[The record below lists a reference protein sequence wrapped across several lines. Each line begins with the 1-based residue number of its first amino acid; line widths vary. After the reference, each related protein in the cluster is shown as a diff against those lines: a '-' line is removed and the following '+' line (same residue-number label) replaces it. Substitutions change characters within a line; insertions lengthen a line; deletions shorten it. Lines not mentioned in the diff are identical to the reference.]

1 MTTDHRDSTGPLLAT
16 WYVIKRSLP
25 SIMNIVIKPTIDDG
39 SLRAA
44 AILQTQGELR
54 HALAMRSS
62 QLNNVAWLTLVQTS
76 IGVRTLGALVDD
88 AVKYDDASARLAAL
102 IEQSRGCGLLT
113 VSEGLHV
120 ASRSHARIRMAEL
133 IC

>member
-1 MTTDHRDSTGPLLAT
+1 
-16 WYVIKRSLP
+16 
-25 SIMNIVIKPTIDDG
+25 MNIVITPTIDDG

-54 HALAMRSS
+54 QALAMRSS

-76 IGVRTLGALVDD
+76 IGVRTLGALLDD
-88 AVKYDDASARLAAL
+88 AVKYDDASHRLAAL
-102 IEQSRGCGLLT
+102 IEQSRKCGLLT
-113 VSEGLHV
+113 VSEGLRV
-120 ASRSHARIRMAEL
+120 ASRSHGRARTAEP